1 MLRLKPLLPS
11 LISPLQTAFVA
22 GRRGSDNVVIAQEL
36 IYTLERK
43 KGKLGFT
50 VIKIDFEKAYDRI
63 EWSFVRQILI
73 HFGFPDNITRI
84 IMSCISTTSTSL
96 LFNGGKLDQFLPSRG
111 IRQGDPLFPFLFLLC
126 MEYLGGLIEQKCDDG
141 EWTKVKASCGGP
153 GFSHVFFAD
162 DLLLF
167 AKANNKNCEA
177 ISNVLEEFC
186 AMSVQKVSKAKSR
199 VFFSP
204 NVSSRNMQSI
214 CTKLGFFSTNS
225 LGKYLGFPIMHKN
238 RSHSEFNFLMEKVQE
253 RLAGWK
259 TRLFSPASRL
269 VLIKAAMTPMPEYIM
284 QCAIISA
291 KVCNV
296 VDKLCRDFLWG
307 LISHEI

>member
-1 MLRLKPLLPS
+1 M
-11 LISPLQTAFVA
+11 
-22 GRRGSDNVVIAQEL
+22 
-36 IYTLERK
+36 
-43 KGKLGFT
+43 
-50 VIKIDFEKAYDRI
+50 
-63 EWSFVRQILI
+63 
-73 HFGFPDNITRI
+73 
-84 IMSCISTTSTSL
+84 
-96 LFNGGKLDQFLPSRG
+96 
-111 IRQGDPLFPFLFLLC
+111 
-126 MEYLGGLIEQKCDDG
+126 
-141 EWTKVKASCGGP
+141 KVKASCGGP

-186 AMSVQKVSKAKSR
+186 AMSVQKVSKAKSW

-214 CTKLGFFSTNS
+214 CTKLGFSSTNS

-259 TRLFSPASRL
+259 TCLLSPASRL
-269 VLIKAAMTPMPEYIM
+269 VLIKAAVTPIPKYIM
-284 QCAIISA
+284 QCAIIPA

-307 LISHEI
+307 STNEKRKLHMISWKTVTLPKHLGGLGICNLRDRNKAFLAKFCWRIAMEHDTPWARMITSKYLTLSKLTPKGKKLHCSRVWAACKLG